1 MTRLPSSPPE
11 SRAAFTSSG
20 WRKNSRS
27 AYWTPRP
34 VASTRPGMP
43 PAFSG
48 LPVTQAEALMS
59 VVFIRLYWST
69 IQAISRSPVPM
80 SGAGTFWLTG

>member
-1 MTRLPSSPPE
+1 
-11 SRAAFTSSG
+11 
-20 WRKNSRS
+20 
-27 AYWTPRP
+27 
-34 VASTRPGMP
+34 MP
-43 PAFSG
+43 PAFKG

-80 SGAGTFWLTG
+80 SGAGTFWLGLIRSRLASS